1 MESKDGGSGERRVS
15 SVRDEME
22 MSKEER
28 DDFLRDHGA
37 GVLSL
42 AHGSESYAFP
52 VSYGYDPSDEL
63 LCVMLGYAPESE
75 KRGWLRETENAT
87 FVVHEMYDGLEAAS
101 VVLRGALVEVGDGR
115 SGGVLRRYVGQRDL
129 HGSPR
134 VGRSSGEHRVR
145 RLQARHRHVGRQEVR
160 ARHRGLLNR
169 RRVPAQDCTCPR
181 RRWHTR

>member
-1 MESKDGGSGERRVS
+1 MESKDGGSGERRIS

-101 VVLRGALVEVGDGR
+101 VVLRGALVEVGEDEAAACYDAMSDNAAFNVLHE
-115 SGGVLRRYVGQRDL
+115 SGALLEDTEYVVYRLDTDT
-129 HGSPR
+129 S
-134 VGRSSGEHRVR
+134 VGRRFEHDIE
-145 RLQARHRHVGRQEVR
+145 GF
-160 ARHRGLLNR
+160 
-169 RRVPAQDCTCPR
+169 
-181 RRWHTR
+181 